1 MKTEIKMIR
10 ATALLAG
17 AFFLLNAS
25 PALRAAEK
33 EGGHE
38 HMEMAKPGTSAAAL
52 EAIHKLHATLA
63 TQVKG
68 KQLKSV
74 HETCEQLT
82 TAANAL
88 PGLSKDLPADKLKR
102 VEGAVKNLATALDAL
117 HDAADEGK
125 QAETE
130 KQLGTVDSL
139 LKIVS
144 AQYPMAKM

>member
-25 PALRAAEK
+25 PALRAAEA
-33 EGGHE
+33 EHE

-52 EAIHKLHATLA
+52 EAIHKLHATLT
-63 TQVKG
+63 TQVMG
-68 KQLKSV
+68 KQLKAV

-82 TAANAL
+82 AAANAL
-88 PGLSKDLPADKLKR
+88 PDLSKDLPADKLKR
-102 VEGAVKNLATALDAL
+102 VDGAVKNLAKALDAL

-125 QAETE
+125 QTDTE
-130 KQLGTVDSL
+130 KQLKTIDSL
-139 LKIVS
+139 LKIIS
-144 AQYPMAKM
+144 DQYPMAKM

>member
-33 EGGHE
+33 AGHE

-52 EAIHKLHATLA
+52 EAIHKLHATLT
-63 TQVKG
+63 TQVTG
-68 KQLKSV
+68 KQLKAV
-74 HETCEQLT
+74 HDTCEQLT

-102 VEGAVKNLATALDAL
+102 VEGAAKNLAKALDAL

-125 QAETE
+125 QADTE
-130 KQLGTVDSL
+130 KQLKAVDSL
-139 LKIVS
+139 LKIIS
-144 AQYPMAKM
+144 DQYPMAKM